1 MGGEELSKQGYVST
15 AAAELEKAKCSSNP
29 WFVLYLL
36 SVFLSDSRPESNC
49 TVLRKHT
56 AKAHS
61 TS

>member
-1 MGGEELSKQGYVST
+1 MQELSKQGYVST
-15 AAAELEKAKCSSNP
+15 AAAELGEAKSSSNP